1 MCQAILDMKEEAENN
16 GINKGI
22 NKVALNLL
30 KMGDISIDKIAAVTG
45 LSLDEIKNLSLTK

>member
-16 GINKGI
+16 GI

-45 LSLDEIKNLSLTK
+45 LSLDEIKNLSLTKW